1 MSYQL
6 KVDPRILERYP
17 AYSVLVIYAK
27 NLVTELDPIRS
38 AELLRSAQEI
48 QREAF
53 GEEKP
58 AGHPH
63 IAAWREAY
71 KSFGVKPSKYPCSV
85 EALLDRT
92 LKGKDLTGINW
103 LVDLYNAVSIR
114 HVLPVGGEDWDHL
127 SSDLTLTLAKGTEPF
142 ETFQDGAEVI
152 NYPLPG
158 EVIWADSSGVTCR
171 MWNWRQC
178 RRTQITA
185 GTTRNVYF
193 VLDRLAPYPVAALM
207 AAGEELMDHLKTFS
221 PGCSLDYELL
231 GQPG

>member
-6 KVDPRILERYP
+6 KIDPHILERYP
-17 AYSVLVIYAK
+17 DYSVLVIYAK
-27 NLVTELDPIRS
+27 DLVNQSDPAKS
-38 AELLRSAQEI
+38 AELLRAAQEF
-48 QREAF
+48 QRNAF

-58 AGHPH
+58 ASHSH

-71 KSFGVKPSKYPCSV
+71 KSFGVKPSKYPCSA

-92 LKGKDLTGINW
+92 LKGKDLAGINW

-127 SSDLTLTLAKGTEPF
+127 SSDLTLTLANGNEPF
-142 ETFQDGAEVI
+142 ETYQDGAEVI
-152 NYPLPG
+152 NYPQPG

-178 RRTQITA
+178 RRTQITRA
-185 GTTRNVYF
+185 TRNVYF
-193 VLDRLAPYPVAALM
+193 VLDRLAPYTVGELM
-207 AAGEELMDHLKTFS
+207 AAGEELMGYLKTFA
-221 PGCSLDYELL
+221 PGCSLNYELL